1 MCTLRAWQAK
11 VPSLFCC
18 AGALKRGTG
27 QEGLQFKQRLTL
39 NDGRRHHLQRQAR
52 RRVEHPLRHF
62 EAARARSLVVA
73 TAHHDMA
80 RPVHN
85 LVNRN

>member
-1 MCTLRAWQAK
+1 
-11 VPSLFCC
+11 LFCG
-18 AGALKRGTG
+18 ASALKRGTG

-39 NDGRRHHLQRQAR
+39 NNGHRRHLQRQAR

-62 EAARARSLVVA
+62 EAAQARTLIVA
-73 TAHHDMA
+73 TAHHAMA

-85 LVNRN
+85 FVNRN